1 MKKSKMAIKKPSEN
15 SLNADL
21 RRRSKD
27 ILGVSENSIET
38 GEGAAAGFSSG
49 RQTQISD
56 ELAIKTFQFLLDT
69 QYIGKSSPEKRRAV
83 SNIKSIL
90 TEWLEK

>member
-15 SLNADL
+15 GLNADL

-38 GEGAAAGFSSG
+38 GEGAAGFSSG